1 MQAGTSTFPDYI
13 NGIGR
18 KNGKKKMLS
27 TLEREFATYAQSFF
41 TGDDSIDRNLRL
53 KLAHSFR
60 VRNEMRRLAEAESFV
75 PEETRSALR
84 TALLHDLSRFEQFQR
99 FHTFND
105 AESFD
110 HGDRSAELAA
120 SGDWL
125 EGFEPEERD
134 AILTAI
140 RIHNKLAVPPGLPER
155 TDLLARAIRDA
166 DKLDIIPILLDY
178 LEDPENESI
187 VFGLSEKP
195 ELSPLV
201 LESVR
206 KGECPRHRDM
216 RTVCDFVASKFLWAN
231 DLNFNWSR
239 AEFLRRGYLDRIMA
253 HLPSTPV
260 FRQLYEK
267 AFRRLGSA

>member
-1 MQAGTSTFPDYI
+1 
-13 NGIGR
+13 
-18 KNGKKKMLS
+18 MLS
-27 TLEREFATYAQSFF
+27 KLEREFAVYAQSFF
-41 TGDDSIDRNLRL
+41 TGEESIDRNLRL

-60 VRNEMRRLAEAESFV
+60 VRNEMRRLAQAESFS
-75 PEETRSALR
+75 PEETRGALR

-99 FHTFND
+99 FHSFND

-125 EGFEPEERD
+125 EGFGPEERD

-140 RIHNKLAVPPGLPER
+140 RVHNKLAIPPGLPELA
-155 TDLLARAIRDA
+155 LLWSRAIRDA

-187 VFGLSEKP
+187 VFGLSGKP

-201 LESVR
+201 LESIMR
-206 KGECPRHRDM
+206 GECPRHRDM

-231 DLNFNWSR
+231 DLNFHWSR
-239 AEFLRRGYLDRIMA
+239 EEFLRRGYLDRIMA
-253 HLPSTPV
+253 HLPRTEMFV
-260 FRQLYEK
+260 RLYEN
-267 AFRRLGSA
+267 ACRRLAAK

>member
-1 MQAGTSTFPDYI
+1 
-13 NGIGR
+13 
-18 KNGKKKMLS
+18 ML
-27 TLEREFATYAQSFF
+27 TELEREFAAYARSFF
-41 TGDDSIDRNLRL
+41 TGNESIDRNLRL

-60 VRNEMRRLAEAESFV
+60 VRNEMRRLAEAESFS
-75 PEETRSALR
+75 PEETRGALR

-99 FHTFND
+99 FHSFND

-120 SGDWL
+120 TGDWL
-125 EGFEPEERD
+125 EGFGPGERD

-140 RIHNKLAVPPGLPER
+140 RVHNKLAIPPGLPGR
-155 TDLLARAIRDA
+155 KLLWARAIRDA

-201 LESVR
+201 LESIR
-206 KGECPRHRDM
+206 RGECPRHRDM
-216 RTVCDFVASKFLWAN
+216 RTICDFVASKFLWAN
-231 DLNFNWSR
+231 DLNFDWSR

-253 HLPSTPV
+253 HLPGTPL
-260 FRQLYEK
+260 FRQLHDE
-267 AFRRLGSA
+267 ARRRLESA

>member
-1 MQAGTSTFPDYI
+1 
-13 NGIGR
+13 
-18 KNGKKKMLS
+18 MLS
-27 TLEREFATYAQSFF
+27 KLEREFATYAQSFY
-41 TGDDSIDRNLRL
+41 TGEEAVDRNLRL

-60 VRNEMRRLAEAESFV
+60 VRNEMRRLAEAESFS
-75 PEETRSALR
+75 PEATCEALR

-99 FHTFND
+99 FQTFND

-120 SGDWL
+120 SGDWQ
-125 EGFEPEERD
+125 EGFAPEARD

-140 RIHNKLAVPPGLPER
+140 RIHNKLAVPPGLAER

-166 DKLDIIPILLDY
+166 DKLDIIPILLGY

-195 ELSPLV
+195 ELSALV
-201 LESVR
+201 LESIR
-206 KGECPRHRDM
+206 RGECPRHRDM
-216 RTVCDFVASKFLWAN
+216 RTVCDFVASKFLWVN

-239 AEFLRRGYLDRIMA
+239 EEFLRRGYLDRIMA
-253 HLPSTPV
+253 HLPQTPV
-260 FRQLYEK
+260 FRQLHDD
-267 AFRRLGSA
+267 ARRRLTSA